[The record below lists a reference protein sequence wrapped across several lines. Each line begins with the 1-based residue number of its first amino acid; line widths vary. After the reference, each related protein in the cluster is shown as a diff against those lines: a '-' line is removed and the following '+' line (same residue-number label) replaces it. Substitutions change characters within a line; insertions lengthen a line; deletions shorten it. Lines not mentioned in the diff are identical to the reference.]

1 MKRKGRDEERGKEM
15 EEMEREEKEMKKEGR
30 KDEDEVKRTA
40 RQDRAGNSRGRLEVT
55 TREGEHTGPLED
67 YCFFWTA
74 HLELII

>member
-1 MKRKGRDEERGKEM
+1 M

-55 TREGEHTGPLED
+55 TVLAKGSIQVHLRSTV
-67 YCFFWTA
+67 FFG
-74 HLELII
+74 LLIWN